1 MSLRFASEQ
10 LADLRHDARLL
21 TERADDQEGQL
32 EAFVAVAEREMRH
45 AEAAVSHAADDLD
58 VVRHLLSA
66 QLERSV
72 AGAAAARRLLAGAH
86 QQHAAARRL
95 LAHLNGDHSAGAQC
109 PNAVLVVDDY
119 GDVREVLARVLEDAG
134 FVVRTAA
141 NGLEALIAAYE
152 MRPGV
157 IVMDV
162 SMPVLDGIEATRLIK
177 AGEATRDARVIAYT
191 GNPLFDDSPTRELF
205 AAVLAKPATPQAVLA
220 TVQQVAGFPHGVPLS
235 GVVARRLEGLAHVDL
250 GELAERGESAEP
262 AI

>member
-1 MSLRFASEQ
+1 MSLGFASGR
-10 LADLRHDARLL
+10 LADVRRDARLL
-21 TERADDQEGQL
+21 IERAGDQADQL
-32 EAFVAVAEREMRH
+32 EAFVAAAERNMRH
-45 AEAAVSHAADDLD
+45 AEAAVSLAADDLALNE
-58 VVRHLLSA
+58 VRRLLSA
-66 QLERSV
+66 QLERS
-72 AGAAAARRLLAGAH
+72 ATGAAAATRLLAGAH

-95 LAHLNGDHSAGAQC
+95 LAHLDGDQSTGAHY

-119 GDVREVLARVLEDAG
+119 GDVRDVLARVLENAG

-191 GNPLFDDSPTRELF
+191 GNPSFDDSPSRTLF
-205 AAVLAKPATPQAVLA
+205 AAVVAKPAPPGAVLA
-220 TVQQVAGFPHGVPLS
+220 TVQHLAGL
-235 GVVARRLEGLAHVDL
+235 
-250 GELAERGESAEP
+250 
-262 AI
+262 

>member
-10 LADLRHDARLL
+10 LADLRHDAQLL
-21 TERADDQEGQL
+21 VERAEDQVGQL
-32 EAFVAVAEREMRH
+32 EAFVATAERDLRH
-45 AEAAVSHAADDLD
+45 VEAAVPHAADDVD
-58 VVRHLLSA
+58 VDEVRYLLSA
-66 QLERSV
+66 QLERTA
-72 AGAAAARRLLAGAH
+72 AGAAAATRLLAGAH

-95 LAHLNGDHSAGAQC
+95 IAHLDGDRSAGAQC

-119 GDVREVLARVLEDAG
+119 GDVRDALARLLEDAG

-191 GNPLFDDSPTRELF
+191 GNPSFDDNPTRTLF
-205 AAVLAKPATPQAVLA
+205 AAVLTKPATPGAVLA
-220 TVQQVAGFPHGVPLS
+220 TVQHVAGL
-235 GVVARRLEGLAHVDL
+235 
-250 GELAERGESAEP
+250 
-262 AI
+262 